1 MVIDLR
7 VLQKFLCFV
16 DNGPKRYKGIFDVTV
31 FQQEGDMRLLS
42 DHRGAPE
49 TNPHSAALI

>member
-16 DNGPKRYKGIFDVTV
+16 ENGPKGYKGIFDVIV
-31 FQQEGDMRLLS
+31 FQHEGDMRLQS
-42 DHRGAPE
+42 DHRGAPDG
-49 TNPHSAALI
+49 N

>member
-1 MVIDLR
+1 MIDLR